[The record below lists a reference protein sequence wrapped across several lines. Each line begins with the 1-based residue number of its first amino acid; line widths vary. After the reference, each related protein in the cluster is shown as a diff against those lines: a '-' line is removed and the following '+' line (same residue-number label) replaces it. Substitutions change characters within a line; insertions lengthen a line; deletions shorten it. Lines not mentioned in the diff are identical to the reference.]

1 MYVYLKGGEVGLILC
16 LVLIFLYPIIPRG
29 YVRYVIES
37 IFCFFVFVLLVVSLL
52 TFVLLVVSLLSF
64 IFSFIILV
72 LVCLDWVR
80 ASFIFLVGW
89 VDLRI
94 YRETFSPFTG

>member
-37 IFCFFVFVLLVVSLL
+37 IFCFF
-52 TFVLLVVSLLSF
+52 
-64 IFSFIILV
+64 
-72 LVCLDWVR
+72 
-80 ASFIFLVGW
+80 
-89 VDLRI
+89 
-94 YRETFSPFTG
+94 